1 MKNSPQGGMGETNYA
16 VPVEASP
23 LRRMVMVTG
32 RTNPELA
39 QSIAQ
44 ELNSSLSSVALRE
57 FANGEIHCRFED
69 SIRGAD
75 VFTGERFDHGA
86 THHDRRRQACLGQA
100 HHGGLSEL
108 RLRPPRPQVDRS

>member
-1 MKNSPQGGMGETNYA
+1 MGETNYA
-16 VPVEASP
+16 VLVEASP

-57 FANGEIHCRFED
+57 FANGEIH
-69 SIRGAD
+69 
-75 VFTGERFDHGA
+75 
-86 THHDRRRQACLGQA
+86 
-100 HHGGLSEL
+100 
-108 RLRPPRPQVDRS
+108 